1 MLQFL
6 RTACALLVE
15 LGDKSPHAMR
25 WDDADAQY
33 SDSVN
38 DVMMKGSPQGT
49 SSHGVVIVAICHA
62 YAIFQ

>member
-1 MLQFL
+1 
-6 RTACALLVE
+6 VE